1 MKDYSQ
7 VRSIIPSKMP
17 NYSKDESVVDFRFIS
32 VTFLHVSWAVNSHVR
47 QLWNF
52 YQLSFP
58 ELMSMSSRQFYPIK
72 DFQSDQIQRHSC
84 KIFTAHYA
92 CRNADLNSTPVTKM
106 TNGFVLFINNQFI
119 NRIWGGGGTL
129 DLPWL

>member
-17 NYSKDESVVDFRFIS
+17 NYSKVESVVDFKFIS
-32 VTFLHVSWAVNSHVR
+32 AFLHVSWSMNSHAR
-47 QLWNF
+47 QLWNV

-58 ELMSMSSRQFYPIK
+58 ELMSMSSKQFYPIK

-92 CRNADLNSTPVTKM
+92 CRNADLNLTPVTKM

-119 NRIWGGGGTL
+119 NRIWGGGTL